1 METNPSKDRLH
12 VPSYGTGAMEGEV
25 KYTALVGRQLFSI
38 IFIIASGQH
47 FTPEGIA
54 AAASHHVPWPHV
66 LVPFAG
72 LMALTGGLSVLLGF
86 HTRAG
91 AWLLVS
97 FLVPVTLLMHNF
109 WAVSDAAASQIER
122 AMFMRNVTM
131 LGGALLISYFGA
143 GPLSLDGL
151 LKSSARIS
159 CAGQRSGS
167 QKALSIAEAGRGH
180 L

>member
-1 METNPSKDRLH
+1 MLREWHRALED
-12 VPSYGTGAMEGEV
+12 EV
-25 KYTALVGRQLFSI
+25 KYTVLAGRQLFSI

-66 LVPFAG
+66 LVPLAG

-97 FLVPVTLLMHNF
+97 FLVPVTGMMHNF

-131 LGGALLISYFGA
+131 LGGALLITYFGA

-151 LKSSARIS
+151 LKSSAHEINDGVSSPRSARIS
-159 CAGQRSGS
+159 CAGKEVGLLR
-167 QKALSIAEAGRGH
+167 
-180 L
+180 